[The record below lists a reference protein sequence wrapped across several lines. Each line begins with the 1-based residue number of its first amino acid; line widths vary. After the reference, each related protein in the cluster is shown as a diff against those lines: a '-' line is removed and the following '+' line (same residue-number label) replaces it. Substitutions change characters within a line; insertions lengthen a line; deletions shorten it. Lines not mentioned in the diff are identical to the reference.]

1 MRVAVL
7 LIDLDGVLRLW
18 PNAHSCEEEHGLPSG
33 SISRAAF
40 AAPLLEQA
48 ITGRITDREWRDEV
62 SRQLSVAYP
71 EARAPE
77 AVEAWSAPFGSVNA
91 EVLEMVAA
99 ARKHCAVG
107 LVSNATDRLT
117 KDLAALGLAAHLDF
131 VVNSSDIGFPKPRPE
146 IFVHALART
155 GSRPEATVFV
165 DDTAPNVAAAC
176 ALGIRSHHF
185 TSAAGLCVFLQSVG
199 LLGVAA

>member
-1 MRVAVL
+1 MRVAVM

-33 SISRAAF
+33 SVSRAAF

-48 ITGRITDREWRDEV
+48 ITGRITDREWRAEV
-62 SRQLSVAYP
+62 SRQLTLGYP
-71 EARAPE
+71 EARARE

-99 ARKHCAVG
+99 ARKHCVVG

-131 VVNSSDIGFPKPRPE
+131 VVNSSDIGFAKPRPE
-146 IFVHALART
+146 IFAHALART
-155 GSRPEATVFV
+155 ESQPEATVFV
-165 DDTAPNVAAAC
+165 DDTASNVAAAD

-185 TSAAGLCVFLQSVG
+185 SCHGSSYSRTSSRCGNSGC
-199 LLGVAA
+199 